1 MDIQQQQYQQQ
12 MEIMKHLKDS
22 TGIKCEKCGCQVFT
36 EGYLMRKISKLLV
49 GSPSDI
55 MVPYPV
61 FSCRDCGHINEEQ
74 KPKEFVL
81 DESASKISNE
91 G

>member
-1 MDIQQQQYQQQ
+1 MDPYQQQQMQQ

-22 TGIKCEKCGCQVFT
+22 TGIKCEKCGCQVFK
-36 EGYLMRKISKLLV
+36 EGYLMRKISKLLI
-49 GSPSDI
+49 GSSSDV

-61 FSCRDCGHINEEQ
+61 FTCRDCGHINEEQ

-81 DESASKISNE
+81 DESTGKISNE

>member
-1 MDIQQQQYQQQ
+1 MDPYQQQQMQQ

-22 TGIKCEKCGCQVFT
+22 TGIKCEKCGCQVFK
-36 EGYLMRKISKLLV
+36 EGYLMRKISKLLI
-49 GSPSDI
+49 GSSSDV

-61 FSCRDCGHINEEQ
+61 FICRDCGHINEEQ

-81 DESASKISNE
+81 DESTGKISNE